1 MANNHMKKI
10 NIKIAFSIILLGSF
24 LSIIG
29 FSLSGFDITKYQTND
44 DHWYQLI
51 SIPKHIG
58 SK

>member
-1 MANNHMKKI
+1 MANNHMKKVG
-10 NIKIAFSIILLGSF
+10 IKIAFSIILLGSF

-44 DHWYQLI
+44 HHWYQLI